1 MNFEGFVLFD
11 GAMGTV
17 LQNYAHSAGELPEL
31 LNLTDAELV
40 TEIHKSYVLA
50 GADVITTNTFGA
62 NAYKMGNEYNV
73 PEIVTAAVNNAKS
86 SGAKYI
92 ALDIGPTG
100 AILEPFG
107 ELSFESAYDIFYEQ
121 ISAGVKAGVDCIII
135 ETMSDLLEAKAAIIA
150 AKDCCSLPVI
160 ASMSYMEG
168 GRTFLGTDVI
178 TATVTLC
185 SLGAS
190 VVGANCSLG
199 PKDMVDVVSDILKYS
214 TVPVIVQANA
224 GIPEVADGVT
234 SFPVAA
240 AEYNDFIKT
249 FINMGVTVLG
259 GCCGTTPEYTKL
271 MRETIDRSN
280 LKERII
286 KPYTAFTSGRKSIIL
301 KDDEIV
307 VIGERINPTGKEKL
321 KESLISGDFSYA
333 ADEALSQEDCG
344 ADLLDVNAGIADID
358 EPAVL
363 RQLVKEIQAVTALP
377 LLIDSVNETAI
388 SEAVRVYNG
397 KPLINSVNGKAETL
411 EAILPI
417 AAKYGAAIAALTL
430 DDNGIPKT
438 AEERFL
444 IAKRILVKA
453 LDYGIKK
460 EDVIIDCLTKTIA
473 TDQAEIIETLKA
485 IRLVRTNLG
494 VKTIL
499 GISNLTF
506 GLKSRDVLNSVYL
519 NAALGAGLNM
529 PIINPLSKDCMRI
542 IDAYRLINNE
552 KDFLQYLGE

>member
-1 MNFEGFVLFD
+1 MNFEGCVLFD

-31 LNLTDAELV
+31 LNLTDPELV

-50 GADVITTNTFGA
+50 GADVISTNTFGA

-86 SGAKYI
+86 SGAKHI

-107 ELSFESAYDIFYEQ
+107 ELSFESAYDIFCEQ

-160 ASMSYMEG
+160 ASMSYIEG

-178 TATVTLC
+178 TATITLC

-190 VVGANCSLG
+190 AVGANCSLG
-199 PKDMVDVVSDILKYS
+199 PEDMVDIISDILKYS

-224 GIPEVADGVT
+224 GIPKVLDGIT
-234 SFPVAA
+234 SFPVTAA
-240 AEYNDFIKT
+240 LYNDFIKT

-259 GCCGTTPEYTKL
+259 GCCGTTPEYTEL
-271 MRETIDRSN
+271 MRETIDRSK
-280 LKERII
+280 LKDRII

-301 KDDEIV
+301 KDDEIA

-321 KESLISGDFSYA
+321 TQSLISGDYSYA
-333 ADEALSQEDCG
+333 VDEALTQEDCG
-344 ADLLDVNAGIADID
+344 VDLLDVNAGLADID

-363 RQLVKEIQAVTALP
+363 RQLVKEIQAVTTLP

-397 KPLINSVNGKAETL
+397 KPIINSVNGKAETL

-417 AAKYGAAIAALTL
+417 AAKYGTAIAALTL

-506 GLKSRDVLNSVYL
+506 GLKSRDALNSVYL

-552 KDFLQYLGE
+552 KDFLQYIEE

>member
-31 LNLTDAELV
+31 LNLTDPELV

-50 GADVITTNTFGA
+50 GADVISTNTFGA

-86 SGAKYI
+86 SGAKHI

-107 ELSFESAYDIFYEQ
+107 ELSFESAYDIFCEQ

-160 ASMSYMEG
+160 ASMSYIEG

-178 TATVTLC
+178 TATITLC

-190 VVGANCSLG
+190 AVGANCSLG
-199 PKDMVDVVSDILKYS
+199 PEDMVDIISDILKYS

-224 GIPEVADGVT
+224 GIPKVLDGIT
-234 SFPVAA
+234 SFPVTAA
-240 AEYNDFIKT
+240 LYNDFIKT

-259 GCCGTTPEYTKL
+259 GCCGTTPEYTEL
-271 MRETIDRSN
+271 MRETIDRSK
-280 LKERII
+280 LKDRII

-301 KDDEIV
+301 KDDEIA

-321 KESLISGDFSYA
+321 TQSLISGDYSYA
-333 ADEALSQEDCG
+333 VDEALTQEDCG
-344 ADLLDVNAGIADID
+344 VDLLDVNAGLADID

-363 RQLVKEIQAVTALP
+363 RQLVKEIQAVTTLP

-397 KPLINSVNGKAETL
+397 KPIINSVNGKAETL

-417 AAKYGAAIAALTL
+417 AAKYGTAIAALTL

-485 IRLVRTNLG
+485 
-494 VKTIL
+494 
-499 GISNLTF
+499 
-506 GLKSRDVLNSVYL
+506 
-519 NAALGAGLNM
+519 
-529 PIINPLSKDCMRI
+529 
-542 IDAYRLINNE
+542 
-552 KDFLQYLGE
+552 